1 MEAFMPCGRPLV
13 AWPRSLLESKSRRFH
28 AFSDTG
34 ADRGCSRL
42 NTRVDPLH
50 VRQL

>member
-1 MEAFMPCGRPLV
+1 MRPAIGCLAALSPREQVEA
-13 AWPRSLLESKSRRFH
+13 FH

-42 NTRVDPLH
+42 NTRVDPLD